1 MKKEEAKAGAQY
13 VYDYIKGIIDK
24 TGPRLPGTEEER
36 QGALLT
42 ADIMEGI
49 SGKKAVVE
57 EFDLHPNASIGAIP
71 VVGYLGLISFA
82 VYYLSP
88 IATLVLSTLTLL
100 FSIAQIFTYSGW
112 FDFLFP
118 KRKSQNVYTTIEPK
132 NGEEV
137 KYTICF
143 SAHMDSCWCWN
154 HSLRNPKTAIPKI
167 VIGVVGFVLLIVMS
181 AIAVGIGMY
190 SFATMSELAAKGG
203 QFDGMDVFK
212 IVMYVLPV
220 ITVPGSYWLA
230 DYLTWDKK
238 KASPG
243 AMDNLSGI
251 GIFLAYANYVKEHP
265 EVQPEG
271 CRLMFA
277 AMGAEEA
284 SLKGSFAFCKKHKD
298 DGMLENMYNINLD
311 SFRDDKYFSAV
322 IGDLWL
328 GSRFDR
334 DLIDLSKEAMAEAL
348 GEDVTPKCPGEMFN
362 PVGGCDST
370 PFCRAGVKTVTLVA
384 QNPTLTDYYHTCND
398 TVEGLSMYSLE
409 KGFETVVNLVPKI
422 DELAKKQGLK

>member
-1 MKKEEAKAGAQY
+1 MIYPKIKPYGGAYEKEEAKAGAQY

-42 ADIMEGI
+42 AGIMEGI

-167 VIGVVGFVLLIVMS
+167 VVGIVGFVLLIVMS

-238 KASPG
+238 KASP
-243 AMDNLSGI
+243 A
-251 GIFLAYANYVKEHP
+251 
-265 EVQPEG
+265 
-271 CRLMFA
+271 RWTT
-277 AMGAEEA
+277 
-284 SLKGSFAFCKKHKD
+284 
-298 DGMLENMYNINLD
+298 
-311 SFRDDKYFSAV
+311 FR
-322 IGDLWL
+322 
-328 GSRFDR
+328 
-334 DLIDLSKEAMAEAL
+334 E
-348 GEDVTPKCPGEMFN
+348 
-362 PVGGCDST
+362 
-370 PFCRAGVKTVTLVA
+370 
-384 QNPTLTDYYHTCND
+384 
-398 TVEGLSMYSLE
+398 
-409 KGFETVVNLVPKI
+409 
-422 DELAKKQGLK
+422 

>member
-13 VYDYIKGIIDK
+13 AYDYIKGIIDK

-36 QGALLT
+36 QGAMLT
-42 ADIMEGI
+42 AEIMEGI

-71 VVGYLGLISFA
+71 VVGFLGLICFA
-82 VYYLSP
+82 LYYLSP
-88 IATLVLSTLTLL
+88 IATLVLSTFTLL
-100 FSIAQIFTYSGW
+100 FAIAQIFTYSGT

-118 KRKSQNVYTTIEPK
+118 KKRSQNVYTSIDPEE
-132 NGEEV
+132 GEEL

-167 VIGVVGFVLLIVMS
+167 VVGIVGFVLLIIMS
-181 AIAVGIGMY
+181 AVAVGVGMY
-190 SFATMSELAAKGG
+190 SFQTISDLAVKTELSGRDIL
-203 QFDGMDVFK
+203 Q
-212 IVMYVLPV
+212 IVLYVLPL
-220 ITVPGSYWLA
+220 ITVPGSYWLS

-251 GIFLAYANYVKEHP
+251 GIFLAYAEYIKAHP
-265 EVQPEG
+265 EVRPEG

-298 DGMLENMYNINLD
+298 DGLLENMYHINLD
-311 SFRDDKYFSAV
+311 SFRDDEHFAAV

-334 DLIDLSKEAMAEAL
+334 QLIEVSKEAMREAL
-348 GEDVTPKCPGEMFN
+348 GEDATEKCPSEMFN

-384 QNPTLTDYYHTCND
+384 QNPTLTDYYHTSKD

-409 KGFETVVNLVPKI
+409 KGFETVVRLVPKI
-422 DELAKKQGLK
+422 DALVRGE